1 MRPLPNPGN
10 VTQSRVRVHASGM
23 PVDKPPAMATSEAP
37 SPSLPGPVTNV
48 YLIGPMGSGKTTIGQ
63 RVAELLGL
71 EFLDCDH
78 ELEVQTGASVNLIFD
93 VEGEEG
99 FRERETRM
107 LEKLTTLQGVLVAT
121 GGGVVLR
128 ERNRDLLRRNGL
140 VVYLRTSV
148 AQQLKRLSRDRS
160 RPLIQT
166 SDRQERLT
174 RLAEQRNALYET
186 LADIEFPSQ
195 SSSPDLTARKLADL
209 IREHWSRAEPAS
221 ACPAS
226 RQANP

>member
-1 MRPLPNPGN
+1 
-10 VTQSRVRVHASGM
+10 
-23 PVDKPPAMATSEAP
+23 
-37 SPSLPGPVTNV
+37 
-48 YLIGPMGSGKTTIGQ
+48 
-63 RVAELLGL
+63 
-71 EFLDCDH
+71 
-78 ELEVQTGASVNLIFD
+78 VQTGASVSLIFD

-107 LEKLTTLQGVLVAT
+107 LEKLTTLHGVLVAT

-174 RLAEQRNALYET
+174 RLAEQRNALYEA

-195 SSSPDLTARKLADL
+195 CSSPDLTARKLADL